1 MCEHALHTVF
11 SRALACPAGEGGQN
25 VFVLHPELE
34 WCNHNP
40 EGNIG
45 WRCEEGVV
53 TIVALRAIAAGED
66 EP

>member
-1 MCEHALHTVF
+1 M
-11 SRALACPAGEGGQN
+11 
-25 VFVLHPELE
+25 FVLHPELE